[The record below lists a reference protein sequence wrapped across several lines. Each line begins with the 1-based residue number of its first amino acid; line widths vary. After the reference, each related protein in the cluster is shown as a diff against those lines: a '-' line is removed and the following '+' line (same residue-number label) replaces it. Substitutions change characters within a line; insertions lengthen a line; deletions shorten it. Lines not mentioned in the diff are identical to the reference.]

1 MMSRILFLFLFISVA
16 LISCKKKEYQL
27 GSDLID
33 QNSLLE
39 GTSVDTF
46 DILSYSIIEDSIIS
60 DNASNVLL
68 GSYNDPLFGA
78 FSSSFYTQ
86 LRLASADPN
95 FADPSTIVIDSFVIG
110 LEYLG
115 YYGELDD
122 QTFEVYQL
130 DESLSIDSTYY
141 SFNTLSH
148 NGVNLVP
155 AEHAVITPKPLDPT
169 VIGEDSLASQ
179 LRIYLDTNLARTLIN
194 EATDE
199 NSTVFSSNEE
209 FLDYFKGLYITTNN
223 SMQMQGEGAALYFD
237 INDPSSKATI
247 YFHQDTVAT
256 SYDLIINSECADF
269 TNVQINN
276 TGSAADQVV
285 QDSTLGNNAFYA
297 QAFGT
302 RAALSIPG
310 LQNLP
315 ENIIVHRADLE
326 LPVQFQ
332 TGHKY
337 RPGVNVSVATRAD
350 SLSSD
355 LVNVGVFGVYDDFNK
370 RFNINIRE
378 YTQAIVNKTLPLTE
392 IVVSPLYFINS
403 AERIVFNGKNTIN
416 KEKPR
421 LVLTYTSY

>member
-1 MMSRILFLFLFISVA
+1 MMLRILFLFVVVA
-16 LISCKKKEYQL
+16 IALVSCKKKEYQL
-27 GSDLID
+27 GADQID
-33 QNSLLE
+33 QETLLE

-46 DILSYSIIEDSIIS
+46 DIVSYTILEDSIIS

-68 GSYNDPLFGA
+68 GSYNDPLFGE

-86 LRLASADPN
+86 LRLAGVDPN
-95 FADPSTIVIDSFVIG
+95 FGDPSTIVIDSFVLG

-122 QTFEVYQL
+122 QTFEVYEL

-141 SFNTLSH
+141 SFSSAAH

-155 AEHAVITPKPLDPT
+155 SEHAVITPKPLDPT
-169 VIGEDSLASQ
+169 VIGDDSLASQ
-179 LRIYLDTNLARTLIN
+179 LRIYLDTNVARSLIV
-194 EATDE
+194 EATSG
-199 NSTVFSSNEE
+199 STTFSSNEE
-209 FLDYFKGLYITTNN
+209 FLEYFKGLYITTNN
-223 SMQMQGEGAALYFD
+223 PIQMQGEGAAFYFD

-256 SYDLIINSECADF
+256 SYDLLINSECADF

-276 TGSAADQVV
+276 SGSAADQVI
-285 QDSTLGNNAFYA
+285 QDSTLGNNTYYA
-297 QAFGT
+297 QAFHN
-302 RAALSIPG
+302 RAAISIPG
-310 LQNLP
+310 LLNLP
-315 ENIIVHRADLE
+315 ENIVIHRADLE
-326 LPVQFQ
+326 LPIQFQ

-337 RPGVNVSVATRAD
+337 QPGVNISVATRAD
-350 SLSSD
+350 SVSTD
-355 LVNVGVFGVYDDFNK
+355 LLNVGVVGVYDDLNK

-378 YTQAIVNKTLPLTE
+378 YTQAIANKTLPLTE
-392 IVVSPLYFINS
+392 LVVSPLYFINS

-416 KEKPR
+416 KDKPR

>member
-1 MMSRILFLFLFISVA
+1 MMYRILLLVIIMSVA

-27 GSDLID
+27 GADLVD
-33 QNSLLE
+33 QNSILQ

-46 DILSYSIIEDSIIS
+46 DILSYSIIEDSVIS

-68 GSYNDPLFGA
+68 GSYSDPLFGT

-86 LRLASADPN
+86 LRLASVDPN

-130 DESLSIDSTYY
+130 EESLSIDSTYY

-155 AEHAVITPKPLDPT
+155 AENSVISPKPLDPT
-169 VIGEDSLASQ
+169 IVGEDSLASQ

-199 NSTVFSSNEE
+199 NSTVFSSNEA

-223 SMQMQGEGAALYFD
+223 SIQTPGEGGAFYFD

-269 TNVQINN
+269 TNIQVDNSG
-276 TGSAADQVV
+276 TMVDQVI
-285 QDSTLGNNAFYA
+285 QDSTLGNHTFYA
-297 QAFGT
+297 QAFKT

-315 ENIIVHRADLE
+315 QNIVVHRADLE

-332 TGHKY
+332 TGYKY
-337 RPGVNVSVATRAD
+337 RPGVNISVATRAD
-350 SLSSD
+350 SASSD

>member
-1 MMSRILFLFLFISVA
+1 MMSRILFLFLFMSVA

-86 LRLASADPN
+86 LRLASVDPN

-122 QTFEVYQL
+122 QSFEVYQL

-169 VIGEDSLASQ
+169 VIGEDSLDELEIKDGKAEE
-179 LRIYLDTNLARTLIN
+179 LREIAKQMVAFNDEGEPETL
-194 EATDE
+194 
-199 NSTVFSSNEE
+199 
-209 FLDYFKGLYITTNN
+209 
-223 SMQMQGEGAALYFD
+223 
-237 INDPSSKATI
+237 
-247 YFHQDTVAT
+247 
-256 SYDLIINSECADF
+256 
-269 TNVQINN
+269 
-276 TGSAADQVV
+276 
-285 QDSTLGNNAFYA
+285 
-297 QAFGT
+297 
-302 RAALSIPG
+302 
-310 LQNLP
+310 
-315 ENIIVHRADLE
+315 
-326 LPVQFQ
+326 
-332 TGHKY
+332 
-337 RPGVNVSVATRAD
+337 
-350 SLSSD
+350 
-355 LVNVGVFGVYDDFNK
+355 VYDVYISEDEKLLTFWETHANSDALLFHAD
-370 RFNINIRE
+370 RFATGQFVGEVLERTERTRLCLYGNITAEIRKWALDNGFENE
-378 YTQAIVNKTLPLTE
+378 YHASIDGFQRV
-392 IVVSPLYFINS
+392 
-403 AERIVFNGKNTIN
+403 
-416 KEKPR
+416 
-421 LVLTYTSY
+421 